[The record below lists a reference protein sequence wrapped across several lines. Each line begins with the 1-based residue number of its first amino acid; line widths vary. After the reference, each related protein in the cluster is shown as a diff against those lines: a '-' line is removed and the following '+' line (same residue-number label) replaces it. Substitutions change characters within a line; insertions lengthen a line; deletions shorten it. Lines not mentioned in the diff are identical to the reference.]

1 MVNIVMYTFTYK
13 DEKNQEHLKYARG
26 KEYADEVEAE
36 LQARGVEYTKKKS
49 LRWRC
54 DCV

>member
-1 MVNIVMYTFTYK
+1 MTKVVMYTFTYK
-13 DEKNQEHLKYARG
+13 DENNQERLLYARS

-49 LRWRC
+49 LSWRC
-54 DCV
+54 DVV